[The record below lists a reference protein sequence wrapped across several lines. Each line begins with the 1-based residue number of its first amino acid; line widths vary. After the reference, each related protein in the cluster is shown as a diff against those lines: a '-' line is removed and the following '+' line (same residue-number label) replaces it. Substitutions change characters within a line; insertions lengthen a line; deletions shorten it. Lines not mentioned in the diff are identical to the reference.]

1 MTLASPAA
9 LGKVRD
15 ATLRQRSEVSLWYR
29 PDSAHLGGM
38 IQARTPSA
46 RPPAARPAAAA
57 AGRAARS
64 SRPGWAGRPP
74 MSLRLGDPSGFF
86 RLMNDI
92 LGPLALL
99 RHLIL
104 PGVVLAFGVMWFNWH
119 PYLAHVD
126 GIYAQLQ
133 FWQGMLITLLSASL
147 FGKLMQ
153 GVVMHRQGAV
163 SDEWGIKL
171 SFGVIPRLYIARAA
185 ITRLNFRSQRACYA
199 ASLQLRLV
207 MFAVGMLVWDM
218 TRRSGTGAADFAVVM
233 ASVGIG
239 SFVFIANPL
248 WPADGYHW
256 LAARLERPKLRPNA
270 FRVLSMV
277 FRRQPLPETLKPR
290 EFWLL
295 LGYAVVSIGFT
306 AFILFTVLTGIGYML
321 EASLRG
327 TGMVIFAVILASI
340 CFFLLSMRQ
349 RTQGKKAGRPARR
362 RSDDQA
368 EEW

>member
-1 MTLASPAA
+1 
-9 LGKVRD
+9 
-15 ATLRQRSEVSLWYR
+15 
-29 PDSAHLGGM
+29 
-38 IQARTPSA
+38 
-46 RPPAARPAAAA
+46 
-57 AGRAARS
+57 
-64 SRPGWAGRPP
+64 
-74 MSLRLGDPSGFF
+74 MSLRLGNPSGFF
-86 RLMNDI
+86 RVANGL
-92 LGPLALL
+92 LGPLAVL

-104 PGVVLAFGVMWFNWH
+104 PGVILALAVMWFNWLE
-119 PYLAHVD
+119 YLSHVD
-126 GIYAQLQ
+126 RIYALLQ
-133 FWQGMLITLLSASL
+133 FWQTMLITLMSASL

-171 SFGVIPRLYIARAA
+171 SFGVIPRLYIAKNT
-185 ITRLNFRSQRACYA
+185 INRLSFRSQRACYA
-199 ASLQLRLV
+199 ASLQFRLV
-207 MFAVGMLVWDM
+207 MFVVGMLVWAM

-256 LAARLERPKLRPNA
+256 LAAWLERPRLRPNA

-277 FRRQPLPETLKPR
+277 FRRHPLPDTLKPR

-295 LGYAVVSIGFT
+295 LGYAVVSIAFT
-306 AFILFTVLTGIGYML
+306 AFILFTVLTGVGYML

-327 TGMVIFAVILASI
+327 AGMVIFAVILASI
-340 CFFLLSMRQ
+340 CFYLLSMRQ
-349 RTQGKKAGRPARR
+349 RSQGKKAGRRAQG

-368 EEW
+368 AEW